1 MEKIAIIHPYRGII
15 LLVFVVLILI
25 EVIWSWRVNKKAYEW
40 KETLV
45 NLFILV
51 GFFFSKI
58 LLTGYQLIIMAE
70 ARKFAFV
77 SLEDNWVTFLVGFL
91 FVDFIYYWYH
101 RLSHKWEPLWA
112 FHSVHHSSKHI
123 NLTAGYRLNW
133 LSALITP
140 FFFVP
145 LIFIGFSAQTI
156 VVSFA
161 LNLLYQFFLHTEMV
175 GKLGVVEGVLDTPSS
190 HRVHHGVNTKY
201 IDKNFGGVFM
211 FWDRLFGTYQAE
223 EETVIYGELNGPESN
238 NPFVLLFHRF
248 GLLFRKMRHQI
259 KSWLF
264 TGFLLFGLSTSL
276 HSQMPN
282 SHWMEVSPAK
292 RAKILTD
299 LMTKEL
305 ALDSTQKA
313 KIFSINE
320 QYALKFDSLLKSD
333 EKEEVKRRKALVLQE
348 GREKK
353 YTTIL
358 SKKQMKIY
366 RTKKAEFEGQ
376 LKAMPRKKD

>member
-1 MEKIAIIHPYRGII
+1 M
-15 LLVFVVLILI
+15 
-25 EVIWSWRVNKKAYEW
+25 
-40 KETLV
+40 
-45 NLFILV
+45 
-51 GFFFSKI
+51 
-58 LLTGYQLIIMAE
+58 
-70 ARKFAFV
+70 
-77 SLEDNWVTFLVGFL
+77 
-91 FVDFIYYWYH
+91 
-101 RLSHKWEPLWA
+101 
-112 FHSVHHSSKHI
+112 
-123 NLTAGYRLNW
+123 
-133 LSALITP
+133 
-140 FFFVP
+140 
-145 LIFIGFSAQTI
+145 
-156 VVSFA
+156 
-161 LNLLYQFFLHTEMV
+161 
-175 GKLGVVEGVLDTPSS
+175 
-190 HRVHHGVNTKY
+190 
-201 IDKNFGGVFM
+201 
-211 FWDRLFGTYQAE
+211 FGTYQAE